1 MSNNKII
8 ELNNRIKDV
17 QSKLSVWYENYEESP
32 FDVDFLERTKLENEL
47 NYLGD
52 SKRKLYEFTLKMI
65 SKKRYEI

>member
-17 QSKLSVWYENYEESP
+17 QSKLSVWYENYEYSP
-32 FDVDFLERTKLENEL
+32 FDVDYSERAKLENEL

-52 SKRKLYEFTLKMI
+52 SKRKLYEFELNMI
-65 SKKRYEI
+65 SKN